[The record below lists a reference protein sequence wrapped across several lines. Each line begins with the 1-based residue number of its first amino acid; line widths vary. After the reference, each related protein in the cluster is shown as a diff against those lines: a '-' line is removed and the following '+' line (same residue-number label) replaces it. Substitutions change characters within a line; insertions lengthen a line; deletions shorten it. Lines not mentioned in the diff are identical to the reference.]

1 MCDFHTFMDF
11 RIFQNPKNGKSAKYV
26 QNPQKMTILCIES
39 AIFVDFPANTSEEA
53 FLVLGLF

>member
-1 MCDFHTFMDF
+1 MDF